1 MVPAI
6 GFAAATL
13 TSCAFL
19 PQILK
24 AWRSR
29 SASDLSTSMLV
40 AQGLGVALWIAYGV
54 AIAAWPLIVANT
66 VTLTMTVLLLVL
78 KRRFAPAGDR

>member
-13 TSCAFL
+13 TSLAFL

-29 SASDLSTSMLV
+29 SAGDLSTSMLV
-40 AQGLGVALWIAYGV
+40 AQGLGVALWIVYGV

-78 KRRFAPAGDR
+78 KRLYAPAGNR